1 MEYQLQFKS
10 ASVCGIGVSN
20 RPLIDFLCRHGVRV
34 TARDRKDRA
43 ALEPL
48 ATELEAK
55 GVRVICGEDYL
66 RGIDDAYIFRA
77 PGIRYDK
84 PELVEA
90 VERGTVLTSEME
102 LFFSL
107 TPTRIIGVTG
117 SDGKTTTTTLIA
129 KMLMHAGYRV
139 HLGGNIGRPLL
150 PDVEQMEPEDIAVV
164 ELSSFQLH
172 TMKQSPDIA
181 VVTNVSPNHLDYHKS
196 MEEYI
201 HAKENIYLHPKNR
214 RLILNYRNE
223 ITRAMAQTARPDTE
237 IVFFNRAGE
246 IELCHDAIY
255 DHGERVLSSQ
265 DILLPGVHN
274 RENYMAAI
282 GAVRALVGDEAINA
296 VAKTFPG
303 VAHRCELVCER
314 NGVRYY
320 NSSIDSSPTRTIAAL
335 SNFAQ
340 PLIVICGG
348 YDKHI
353 PFTPLAEPLCE
364 HCRVIVLTGATGPR
378 IRAELDHY
386 LEEHRV
392 EHPLIVEAPEFD
404 AAVDAAH
411 RYAQPGDIVLLSPAC
426 ASFDAFPNF
435 EARGERFRALVMAI
449 KDGT

>member
-1 MEYQLQFKS
+1 MEYQLQFKT

-20 RPLIDFLCRHGVRV
+20 RPLIDFLCRHGVTV
-34 TARDRKDRA
+34 TARDRKEREQ
-43 ALEPL
+43 LEPL

-55 GVRVICGEDYL
+55 GVRVVCGEGYL

-84 PELVEA
+84 PELAEA

-102 LFFSL
+102 LFFAL
-107 TPTRIIGVTG
+107 APTRIIGVTG

-129 KMLMHAGYRV
+129 KMLTHAGYRV

-181 VVTNVSPNHLDYHKS
+181 VVTNVSPNHLDYHTD
-196 MEEYI
+196 MAEYI
-201 HAKENIYLHPKNR
+201 NAKRNIYLHPRNR
-214 RLILNYRNE
+214 RLILNYRND
-223 ITRAMAQTARPDTE
+223 ITRDMAKTARQDAE
-237 IVFFNRAGE
+237 IVFFNREGE
-246 IELCHDAIY
+246 VELRDGAIY
-255 DHGERVLSSQ
+255 DHGERVISS
-265 DILLPGVHN
+265 DEILLPGAHN

-282 GAVRALVGDEAINA
+282 GAVRALVGDEAIAA
-296 VAKTFPG
+296 VARTFPG
-303 VAHRCELVCER
+303 VAHRCELVR
-314 NGVRYY
+314 TIRGVRYY

-353 PFTPLAEPLCE
+353 PFTPLAGPLCE
-364 HCRVIVLTGATGPR
+364 RCRVIVLTGATGPR
-378 IRAELDHY
+378 IRAELDAY
-386 LEEHRV
+386 LAQHPEVHPVIAEE
-392 EHPLIVEAPEFD
+392 PEFD
-404 AAVDAAH
+404 AAVACAH

-435 EARGERFRALVMAI
+435 EVRGERFRAIVSAFN
-449 KDGT
+449 D